1 MKTTLLFLLLMSFG
15 WGFAQSTDS
24 EPQVNFNFEQ
34 VELGN
39 LVNLVGEQT
48 GKRFVL
54 DAAVTGRVSVI
65 TREKIPQSEV
75 FPLFVA
81 VLEGSGYTV
90 VNLDG
95 VYHVRRLVGEDPLQA
110 PVVGAEIPLEG
121 VGLIT
126 RVIKLEHV
134 RAVDVRPLLEPMVRR
149 AENGSLSAFAPTNHL
164 VITDTASNIERIEDL
179 LSEIDRKGQSTQLSV
194 IPLKFASARDLAD
207 QISAALRG
215 AESSNAQLSRRVQQ
229 VVAGNGSVTPGFTLI
244 AADQANA
251 LIVSA
256 GPLQLKQIQDMVA
269 ELDIPPDSI
278 ASGRLRAVFLNYLK
292 AEDAAVQLTT
302 LLDKRT
308 EVDARDRIAVEAD
321 VANNAIL
328 VDASPLAFT
337 SVKELLEQIDRPQQQ
352 VLVEVMIVEVTDV
365 NSLELGVEW
374 ATIDQPQDGTTT
386 VIGRSTPGEAD
397 LITDLIRQQTFPQGF
412 TFGLARGT
420 VTLPNGTE
428 VAQLPFLLRALDG
441 RRDVNILS
449 NVPLRTQNNAEASV
463 SVVNNIPI
471 LTSVIEGGAGD
482 NRDVIQNIERLD
494 VGIQLT
500 VKPQVNPN
508 KEITLELNPVIE
520 AIVQQTSGGVELTP
534 TIARREVKSTVTLA
548 DQSTVVISGLMR
560 EDVVEEVNQ
569 VPVLGSIP
577 IIGALFRSTSE
588 RKEKTNL
595 LIFVTPYL
603 VTGEDEND
611 ATTDRWQKKTGLDD
625 PVQDPR
631 QQP

>member
-1 MKTTLLFLLLMSFG
+1 MIGLTLS
-15 WGFAQSTDS
+15 AQTPEM

-34 VELGN
+34 VEIGN

-81 VLEGSGYTV
+81 VLEGVGYTV

-95 VYHVRRLVGEDPLQA
+95 VYHIRRLVGDDPLQA
-110 PVVGAEIPLEG
+110 PVVGAESPLEG

-134 RAVDVRPLLEPMVRR
+134 RAADVRPLLEPMVRR

-164 VITDTASNIERIEDL
+164 VITDTASNIKRIEEL
-179 LSEIDRKGQSTQLSV
+179 LSEIDRQGQSTQLSV
-194 IPLKFASARDLAD
+194 IPLEYASARDLAD

-215 AESSNAQLSRRVQQ
+215 AESSNAQLSRRVRE
-229 VVAGNGSVTPGFTLI
+229 VVAGNGSVTPEFTLI
-244 AADQANA
+244 AADQANS

-256 GPLQLKQIQDMVA
+256 GPLQLKQIQDMVKQ
-269 ELDIPPDSI
+269 LDVPPDTI

-292 AEDAAVQLTT
+292 AEEAAAQLTT

-308 EVDARDRIAVEAD
+308 DVDARDRIAVEAD

-328 VDASPLAFT
+328 VDASPLAFS
-337 SVKELLEQIDRPQQQ
+337 SVKELLETIDRPQQQ
-352 VLVEVMIVEVTDV
+352 VLVEVMIVEVTDT

-374 ATIDQPQDGTTT
+374 ATIDQPDNGTTT
-386 VIGRSTPGEAD
+386 VVGRSRPGEAN
-397 LITDLIRQQTFPQGF
+397 LIQSLVQEQAFPQGF

-420 VTLPNGTE
+420 LTLPDGTE
-428 VAQLPFLLRALDG
+428 VARLPFLLRALEG

-463 SVVNNIPI
+463 RVVNNIPI
-471 LTSVIEGGAGD
+471 LTSVIEGGTGD
-482 NRDVIQNIERLD
+482 DRDVIQNIERLD

-508 KEITLELNPVIE
+508 KEITLELNPIIE
-520 AIVQQTSGGVELTP
+520 AIVRESSGGVELTP
-534 TIARREVKSTVTLA
+534 TIARREVKSTLTLPDRA
-548 DQSTVVISGLMR
+548 TVVISGLIR

-569 VPVLGSIP
+569 VPVLGSLP
-577 IIGALFRSTSE
+577 FVGAFFRSTND

-603 VTGEDEND
+603 VTGEEEND
-611 ATTDRWQKKTGLDD
+611 ATTDRWQKRTGLDD
-625 PVQDPR
+625 PSQDPR

>member
-1 MKTTLLFLLLMSFG
+1 MKHLLLLVWLTLSLCG
-15 WGFAQSTDS
+15 VSAQQT

-34 VELGN
+34 VELAN
-39 LVNLVGEQT
+39 LVSLVGAQT

-54 DAAVTGRVSVI
+54 DTELTGRVSVI
-65 TREKIPQSEV
+65 TSEMIPQSEV
-75 FPLFVA
+75 FPLFIQ

-90 VNLDG
+90 VDLDG
-95 VYHVRRLVGEDPLQA
+95 VFHIRALTGDDPLQA
-110 PVVGAEIPLEG
+110 PVVGAEEPLEG

-134 RAVDVRPLLEPMVRR
+134 RAVDVRPLLEPMVRL

-164 VITDTASNIERIEDL
+164 VITDTASNIQRVEDL
-179 LSEIDRKGQSTQLSV
+179 LAEIDQKGQSTQLTV
-194 IPLKFASARDLAD
+194 IPLKHASARDLSD

-215 AESSNAQLSRRVQQ
+215 AESANAQVSRRVRQ
-229 VVAGNGSVTPGFTLI
+229 VVAGGGTVAADFTLI

-251 LIVSA
+251 LIAAA
-256 GPLQLKQIQDMVA
+256 GPLQLKQIQDMV
-269 ELDIPPDSI
+269 EQLDVPPDSI
-278 ASGRLRAVFLNYLK
+278 TSGRLKAVFLNYLN
-292 AEDAAVQLTT
+292 AEDAAKQLTT

-328 VDASPLAFT
+328 VDASPLAFA
-337 SVKELLEQIDRPQQQ
+337 SVKELLESIDLPQQQ
-352 VLVEVMIVEVTDV
+352 VLVEVMIVEVSDT
-365 NSLELGVEW
+365 NALELGVEW
-374 ATIDQPQDGTTT
+374 STIDQPQEGTTT
-386 VIGRSTPGEAD
+386 VISGNRPATVNSTQG
-397 LITDLIRQQTFPQGF
+397 LIQEQVFPQGL
-412 TFGLARGT
+412 TFGLATGT
-420 VTLPNGTE
+420 ITLPDGSVVPE
-428 VAQLPFLLRALDG
+428 LPFLLRALQG
-441 RRDVNILS
+441 KRDVNILS

-471 LTSVIEGGAGD
+471 LTSVIEGGTGD

-500 VKPQVNPN
+500 VKPRVNPN
-508 KEITLELNPVIE
+508 NEITMELNPVIE
-520 AIVQQTSGGVELTP
+520 AIVQETSAGVELTP
-534 TIARREVKSTVTLA
+534 TIARREVKNTLTMS
-548 DQSTVVISGLMR
+548 DRSTVVISGLMR

-577 IIGALFRSTSE
+577 FLGALFRSTND

-603 VTGEDEND
+603 VTGDDQND
-611 ATTDRWQKKTGLDD
+611 DTTDRWQERTGLTE
-625 PVQDPR
+625 PNQDPR
-631 QQP
+631 QLP

>member
-1 MKTTLLFLLLMSFG
+1 MKLLLLCCALMMAPV
-15 WGFAQSTDS
+15 FAQTAET

-34 VELGN
+34 VEIGN
-39 LVNLVGEQT
+39 LVSLVGGQT

-54 DAAVTGRVSVI
+54 DTTVTGRVSVI
-65 TREKIPQSEV
+65 TQEKIPRSEV

-90 VNLDG
+90 VDLDG

-110 PVVGAEIPLEG
+110 PVVSADSPLTG

-164 VITDTASNIERIEDL
+164 IITDTASNIKRIEEL
-179 LSEIDRKGQSTQLSV
+179 LSEIDRPGQSTQLSV
-194 IPLKFASARDLAD
+194 LPLKYANARDLAD

-215 AESSNAQLSRRVQQ
+215 AESSNNQLSRRVRE
-229 VVAGNGSVTPGFTLI
+229 VVAGNGSVTPDFTLI

-251 LIVSA
+251 LIASA

-269 ELDIPPDSI
+269 QLDVPPDTI

-292 AEDAAVQLTT
+292 AESAAAQLTS

-321 VANNAIL
+321 IANNAIL
-328 VDASPLAFT
+328 VDASPLAFA
-337 SVKELLEQIDRPQQQ
+337 SVKELLESIDRPQQQ
-352 VLVEVMIVEVTDV
+352 VLVEVMIVEVAES

-374 ATIDQPQDGTTT
+374 DTIDQPKNGTTT
-386 VIGRSTPGEAD
+386 VVGRSRPGE
-397 LITDLIRQQTFPQGF
+397 TDFIQALLQEQTFPQGL

-420 VTLPNGTE
+420 ITLPDGTE
-428 VAQLPFLLRALDG
+428 VARLPFLLRALQG

-471 LTSVIEGGAGD
+471 LTSVIEGGTGD

-494 VGIQLT
+494 VGIRLT

-508 KEITLELNPVIE
+508 GEITLELNPVIE
-520 AIVQQTSGGVELTP
+520 AIVRETSGGVELTP
-534 TIARREVKSTVTLA
+534 TIARREVKSTLTLP
-548 DQSTVVISGLMR
+548 DRSTVVISGLMR

-569 VPVLGSIP
+569 VPFFGSLP
-577 IIGALFRSTSE
+577 FVGALFRSTNE

-603 VTGEDEND
+603 VTGEEEND
-611 ATTDRWQKKTGLDD
+611 QTTDRWRKRTGLED
-625 PVQDPR
+625 PNQDPR
-631 QQP
+631 QVP

>member
-420 VTLPNGTE
+420 VTLPDGTE

>member
-397 LITDLIRQQTFPQGF
+397 LITDLVRQQTFPQGF